1 MNPQKELYKILA
13 EAQLRSQH
21 IKSMHT
27 TRHRTIP
34 KRQQNLLRDIEG
46 MRSQIQSAGI
56 GNDHALED
64 RYLQSLR
71 SLERLDN
78 SYEMGKRLLTEDEPQ
93 DEALS
98 KVVRLGNLMLS
109 IYGGQLRK
117 SAQAT
122 ADIQRIGLALQQH
135 ESTKPLGDRLLRL

>member
-21 IKSMHT
+21 IKAMHSD
-27 TRHRTIP
+27 RHRTIP
-34 KRQQNLLRDIEG
+34 ARQQNLLRDVEE
-46 MRSQIQSAGI
+46 MRSQIQATGV

-64 RYLQSLR
+64 RYLQALR

-78 SYEMGKRLLTEDEPQ
+78 SYEMGKRLLAEDAPQ

-98 KVVRLGNLMLS
+98 KMVRLGNLMLS
-109 IYGGQLRK
+109 VYGGQLRK

-135 ESTKPLGDRLLRL
+135 QLTKPLGDRLLRL